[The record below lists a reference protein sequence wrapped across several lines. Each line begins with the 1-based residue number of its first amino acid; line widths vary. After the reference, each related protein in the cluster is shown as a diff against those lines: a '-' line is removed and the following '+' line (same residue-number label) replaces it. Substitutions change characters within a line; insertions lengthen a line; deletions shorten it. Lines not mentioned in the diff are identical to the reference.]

1 MNRLLTI
8 ILALLMIC
16 SSQVVAQEIQLSDVT
31 FLDEGDIALLHPF
44 IGGLRAPQFST
55 ADLNLDGI
63 EDLVIFDRDGSIV
76 TPLIRSAD
84 GSLNFEPEFRSMFP
98 AIRDWMLLRDF
109 NQDGI
114 KDIFCSPV
122 DIAIPGIAVYRGIV
136 TDDNRISYELVR
148 FPEADFDILTV
159 PIGRATPQ
167 IFASIVDLPDIRDL
181 DGDGDLDVLSFEPTG
196 FTIHHFRNMA
206 VERDLGL
213 DTLVYEL
220 EETCYGG
227 MLESGFSEEVTLSD
241 SVGECASLNIPP
253 EELVSKIRHAGS
265 TIASLDLDGDGL
277 QEVLLGDVSYNGLVA
292 LTNGG
297 TNEEAFFVEQ
307 EARFPS
313 DENDPV
319 MIELFLTAFHED
331 FDGDGE
337 KELLSVPSDIFSSQ
351 SIDHSWLYDIEND
364 DGEVTFNLET
374 RNYLV
379 EDMVLAGTSSSPEFW
394 DFNNDGLV
402 DLLIGSSGTSSMLG
416 GNNPALL
423 LYENVGDI
431 TRPVYRLV
439 DDDFGDMRQFRTT
452 SLNFDPAVGDLDGD
466 GDDDLIVGDNAGL
479 LYYLENLSGQKGI
492 VDLAPAS
499 FRAWSIKVSAWASP
513 EIYDYNQDGLGDLI
527 IGEINF
533 NSVDGVR
540 GSFNYFENIGVE
552 GIPDFNPNELEAPN
566 DPLFGRIDLK
576 DDGSFNNFS
585 AADIVISEDD
595 FTLVT
600 GTSLGQISVYQTPEE
615 SPQDS
620 FDLISRTYGDLY
632 EGRQSKVSLADIDD
646 DQYYEIAI
654 GNRRGGLAIYDTDLK
669 VSTNTPTIDISTSS
683 EVDVWP
689 NPATDLLE
697 IRSDL
702 NFLLDATYRLVDLS
716 GSIVLQGQLR
726 DRTIDIS
733 SLSSNVYVLE
743 IQDGQDRYLQ
753 KIVKI
758 DP

>member
-1 MNRLLTI
+1 
-8 ILALLMIC
+8 
-16 SSQVVAQEIQLSDVT
+16 
-31 FLDEGDIALLHPF
+31 
-44 IGGLRAPQFST
+44 
-55 ADLNLDGI
+55 
-63 EDLVIFDRDGSIV
+63 
-76 TPLIRSAD
+76 
-84 GSLNFEPEFRSMFP
+84 
-98 AIRDWMLLRDF
+98 
-109 NQDGI
+109 
-114 KDIFCSPV
+114 
-122 DIAIPGIAVYRGIV
+122 
-136 TDDNRISYELVR
+136 
-148 FPEADFDILTV
+148 
-159 PIGRATPQ
+159 
-167 IFASIVDLPDIRDL
+167 
-181 DGDGDLDVLSFEPTG
+181 
-196 FTIHHFRNMA
+196 
-206 VERDLGL
+206 
-213 DTLVYEL
+213 
-220 EETCYGG
+220 
-227 MLESGFSEEVTLSD
+227 
-241 SVGECASLNIPP
+241 
-253 EELVSKIRHAGS
+253 
-265 TIASLDLDGDGL
+265 
-277 QEVLLGDVSYNGLVA
+277 
-292 LTNGG
+292 
-297 TNEEAFFVEQ
+297 
-307 EARFPS
+307 
-313 DENDPV
+313 
-319 MIELFLTAFHED
+319 
-331 FDGDGE
+331 
-337 KELLSVPSDIFSSQ
+337 
-351 SIDHSWLYDIEND
+351 
-364 DGEVTFNLET
+364 
-374 RNYLV
+374 
-379 EDMVLAGTSSSPEFW
+379 MVLAGTSSSPEFW

-466 GDDDLIVGDNAGL
+466 GDDDLV
-479 LYYLENLSGQKGI
+479 
-492 VDLAPAS
+492 APAS

-669 VSTNTPTIDISTSS
+669 VSTNTPTIDISTSA

-689 NPATDLLE
+689 NPATDFLE

-702 NFLLDATYRLVDLS
+702 NFLLDPTYRLVDLS
-716 GSIVLQGQLR
+716 GRLVLQGQLR